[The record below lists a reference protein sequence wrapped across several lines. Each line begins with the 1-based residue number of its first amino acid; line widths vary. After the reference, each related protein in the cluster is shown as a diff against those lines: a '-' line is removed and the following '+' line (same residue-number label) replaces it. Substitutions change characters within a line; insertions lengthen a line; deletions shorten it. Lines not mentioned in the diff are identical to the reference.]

1 MNTLLKDPP
10 PLTKPAENKHGALP
24 FNKMFIMIPV
34 MLAARNLK
42 NDDLN
47 TVFMIRVAYVVV
59 QSICLLLALYT
70 YIIISSI
77 QGSST
82 NSAASTG
89 INRVIYVPAPP
100 QPFADPNTTKKKYTE
115 VKLSSH
121 LLSQA
126 RSLLGSTLFG
136 IAMTCA
142 LHYYKGMIMGLAIQA
157 VMGPFNI
164 WENVLVR
171 TLLLRGTKVFSD
183 PTLQQESRIFD
194 EKLSL
199 QELDPSTDEAVD
211 EQGNPIVI
219 RNNKNAISNGKT
231 TTATNTAVTTTTK
244 SLEEVMLDTWD
255 QGANASLV
263 ELLYMLNSNNIN
275 TSTKEDG
282 WTSLMIVSGLKCEND
297 VSAIRTMIQDYKADI
312 MMTDHDGWTC
322 LHWAAFHNSLSAAT
336 ELYHQSALL
345 TITDNEGKT
354 PLDIAIAENNTGI
367 VDLLQTVKND
377 TKKDK

>member
-1 MNTLLKDPP
+1 MRILYSDDGLFYNELL
-10 PLTKPAENKHGALP
+10 
-24 FNKMFIMIPV
+24 
-34 MLAARNLK
+34 
-42 NDDLN
+42 
-47 TVFMIRVAYVVV
+47 
-59 QSICLLLALYT
+59 
-70 YIIISSI
+70 
-77 QGSST
+77 
-82 NSAASTG
+82 
-89 INRVIYVPAPP
+89 

-115 VKLSSH
+115 IKLSSH

-126 RSLLGSTLFG
+126 RSLLGSTVFG
-136 IAMTCA
+136 IAMTCG

-183 PTLQQESRIFD
+183 PTLQQELRIFD
-194 EKLSL
+194 EKLSI

-219 RNNKNAISNGKT
+219 RNNKNAINNGTSTTT
-231 TTATNTAVTTTTK
+231 TTATK
-244 SLEEVMLDTWD
+244 SLEDVMLDTWD
-255 QGANASLV
+255 QGANASLA
-263 ELLYMLNSNNIN
+263 ELLSMLNSKNIN

-297 VSAIRTMIQDYKADI
+297 VPAIRTMIQEYKADI

-336 ELYHQSALL
+336 ELYHQTALL
-345 TITDNEGKT
+345 TIADNEGKT

-367 VDLLQTVKND
+367 ADLLQTVVND